1 MMKISIFDR
10 RRFVRLIFALSLGL
24 SFLGTAN
31 VAWSVHDR
39 VRTEMRQF
47 HDFLRDH
54 PRIATDLR
62 NNPNLVYNRRY
73 LERHDELDRF
83 LSRHPAVRREV
94 ADNPGRAFG
103 RYYTSND
110 YYARWPHR

>member
-1 MMKISIFDR
+1 MKISVFDR
-10 RRFVRLIFALSLGL
+10 RRFVKLIFALSLGL

-31 VAWSVHDR
+31 VAWSDP
-39 VRTEMRQF
+39 RTEMRQF

-54 PRIATDLR
+54 PSIATDLR
-62 NNPNLVYNRRY
+62 TNPNLVYNRRY

-83 LSRHPAVRREV
+83 LRRHPAVRREV
-94 ADNPGRAFG
+94 ADNPGRALG

-110 YYARWPHR
+110 YYSPWPHR

>member
-1 MMKISIFDR
+1 MKISMFDR
-10 RRFVRLIFALSLGL
+10 RRFVKLIFALSLGL

-31 VAWSVHDR
+31 VAWSDL
-39 VRTEMRQF
+39 RTEMRQF

-73 LERHDELDRF
+73 LEQHDELDRF
-83 LSRHPAVRREV
+83 LRRHPAVRCEV

-110 YYARWPHR
+110 YYSPWPHR

>member
-1 MMKISIFDR
+1 MKISIFDR
-10 RRFVRLIFALSLGL
+10 RRFVKLIFALSLGL

-31 VAWSVHDR
+31 VAWSDHDR

-47 HDFLRDH
+47 RDFLRDH

-62 NNPNLVYNRRY
+62 TNPNLVYNRRY

-83 LSRHPAVRREV
+83 LRRHPAVRREI
-94 ADNPGRAFG
+94 ADRPGNVFG
-103 RYYTSND
+103 RYSSND
-110 YYARWPHR
+110 YYHPRWSHR